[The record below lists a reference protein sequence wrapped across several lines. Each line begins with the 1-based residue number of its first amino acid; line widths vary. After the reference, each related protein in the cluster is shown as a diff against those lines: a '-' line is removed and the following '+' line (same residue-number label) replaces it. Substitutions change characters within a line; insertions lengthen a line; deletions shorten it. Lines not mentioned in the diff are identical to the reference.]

1 MLKSILCDYSDVYI
15 LVKETIAVANTV
27 TAGAAANN
35 DNKKAIFKKFPPFTV
50 CIRDDGDDGTKDD
63 EMIN

>member
-1 MLKSILCDYSDVYI
+1 MLKSTLCDYSDVYI

-50 CIRDDGDDGTKDD
+50 CISDDGDDGTKDD
-63 EMIN
+63 EMMN

>member
-50 CIRDDGDDGTKDD
+50 CISDDGDDGTKDD